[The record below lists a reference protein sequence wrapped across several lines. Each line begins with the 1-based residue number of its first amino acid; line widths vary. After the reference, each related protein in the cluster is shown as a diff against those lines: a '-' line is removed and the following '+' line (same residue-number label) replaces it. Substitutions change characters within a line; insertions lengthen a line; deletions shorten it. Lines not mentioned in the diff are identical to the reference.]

1 MSAPFS
7 EILTIR
13 RLSNQYILT
22 AQKLSALYFSAS
34 FSESLSH
41 LMNLESAD
49 VFFSVFFMVLSSC
62 TAYVLRLFSSYD
74 MSINS
79 ALSQKW
85 HREQHIHIF
94 AKWLIRQFR
103 DQYPFYFSF
112 NFKRYYLSA
121 RFWLFKSYYR

>member
-1 MSAPFS
+1 MKLLFHCPS
-7 EILTIR
+7 ILNQKPIR

-41 LMNLESAD
+41 LMNLESTN

-62 TAYVLRLFSSYD
+62 TAYVLRMFSSYD

-85 HREQHIHIF
+85 HREQHIRIF
-94 AKWLIRQFR
+94 AKWLIQQFR
-103 DQYPFYFSF
+103 DQY
-112 NFKRYYLSA
+112 LSIS
-121 RFWLFKSYYR
+121 LLISNDII